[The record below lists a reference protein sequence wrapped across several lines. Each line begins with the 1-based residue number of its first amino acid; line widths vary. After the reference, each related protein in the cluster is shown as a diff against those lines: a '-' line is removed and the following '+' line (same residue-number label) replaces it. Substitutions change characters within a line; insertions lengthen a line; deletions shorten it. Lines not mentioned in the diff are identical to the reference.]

1 MIKISTCTLFVL
13 LFTSVTSAQVIDN
26 ANQQWNLH
34 GQTTSIVQ
42 YHFPFSAKY
51 SGNNSLQTKESAK
64 VSFTSTLYV
73 GLRLW
78 KNGAVYFNPEV
89 SGGSGL
95 SKATGVAGFVNGE
108 TFRIGST
115 NLKLYLARLYV
126 EQYFPIGNGTENT
139 DDDAN
144 QLKGKLPAKYISIQA
159 GKFGLSDFFDN
170 NSISQDPRTQF
181 MNWSLMSAGAWD
193 YPANTRGYTIG
204 FVAGYHQPGFSVKA
218 GITQVPEEANGPVL
232 DNNISKALG
241 TVVEAEKKFT
251 ISKNENVVVRIAG
264 FYNKA
269 RMGNY
274 DLAVKEALANFVAP
288 DITTTR
294 KYSRSKT
301 GFYINA
307 EHNYAIGGSFF
318 VASWNDGKN
327 ETWAFTEIDRS
338 ISTGLCFYGKS
349 WKRHKDAAGIAVAFN
364 GISKAHQNYLQQ
376 GGYGFIIGDGNL
388 NYASEN
394 IIECYYS
401 LHFNIKAVQFF
412 LSPDYQFVL
421 HPAYN
426 KDRGPA
432 HIIALRFHAEL

>member
-1 MIKISTCTLFVL
+1 MIKISTVILFL
-13 LFTSVTSAQVIDN
+13 LPFAASIHAQVSDSIE
-26 ANQQWNLH
+26 QKWNIH
-34 GQTTSIVQ
+34 AQATSIVQ
-42 YHFPFSAKY
+42 YHFPFGAKY
-51 SGNNSLQTKESAK
+51 SGNNSLQTKEPAQT
-64 VSFTSTLYV
+64 SFTSTLFF
-73 GLRLW
+73 GLKLW
-78 KNGAVYFNPEV
+78 KNSVVYFNPEV
-89 SGGSGL
+89 AGGSGL

-108 TFRIGST
+108 TFRIGSPK
-115 NLKLYLARLYV
+115 LKLYLARLYA
-126 EQYFPIGNGTENT
+126 EQYFAIGDATENIEG
-139 DDDAN
+139 DAN
-144 QLKGKLPAKYISIQA
+144 QLSRKLPAKYISISA

-170 NSISQDPRTQF
+170 NSITQDPRKQF

-218 GITQVPEEANGPVL
+218 GITQVPKDANGPVL
-232 DNNISKALG
+232 DNNIGKAYG
-241 TVVEAEKKFT
+241 TVLETEKKFA
-251 ISKNENVVVRIAG
+251 INKNENIIVRIAG

-274 DLAVKEALANFVAP
+274 DLSVKDALANFVAP

-294 KYSRSKT
+294 KYSRSKK

-307 EHNYAIGGSFF
+307 EHNYKTGGSFF

-349 WKRHKDAAGIAVAFN
+349 WKRDKDVAGIAFAFN
-364 GISKAHQNYLQQ
+364 GISKAHQQYLKN

-394 IIECYYS
+394 ILECYYS
-401 LHFNIKAVQFF
+401 FHFNIKALQFF

-432 HIIALRFHAEL
+432 HVVALRFHTEL